1 MALFG
6 QGDIALLLGQMNNQL
21 VDIEN
26 RLVGIE
32 NQIADLKQDVA
43 VVSAN
48 SENLRIIAH
57 NKDHGLVTQFEALLK
72 TVRLE
77 QFHLSLH

>member
-6 QGDIALLLGQMNNQL
+6 QGDIALLLGQMNNRL

-26 RLVGIE
+26 RLVAIE
-32 NQIADLKQDVA
+32 NQTADLKQDVA

-72 TVRLE
+72 TVCLE